1 MGATTAQSYL
11 QPYLDAA
18 AAHGGTFPS
27 LLWASPATQKARFD
41 AIRRSYDLHAKS
53 VLDAGCGRADL
64 LGFLLEKKVVP
75 ADYIGI
81 EAVEELAA
89 TAERRA
95 YANAKILRADF
106 VKEPA
111 RLFVGA
117 DVLVFSGSLN
127 TMQTNTFYAAIRR
140 AYDAAAEAV
149 VFNFLCSAALAAR
162 DYLVWHPADEVLTF
176 CRSICPSVRTIRDYL
191 KGDCTVT
198 LIKDDAAQGAG
209 HGR

>member
-1 MGATTAQSYL
+1 MDTTAADSYL

-18 AAHGGTFPS
+18 AAHGGTFPA
-27 LLWASPATQKARFD
+27 LLWASPATQRVRFD
-41 AIRRSYDLHAKS
+41 AIRRSVDLHGKS
-53 VLDAGCGRADL
+53 LLDAGCGRADL

-75 ADYIGI
+75 SDYIGL

-89 TAERRA
+89 TALRRG
-95 YANAKILRADF
+95 YRNATILRADF
-106 VKEPA
+106 VKEPV
-111 RLFVGA
+111 RLFAGA

-127 TMQTNTFYAAIRR
+127 TMASATFFATLRR

-149 VFNFLCSAALAAR
+149 VFNFLCSAELAAR
-162 DYLVWHPADEVLTF
+162 DYLVWHRADEVLNF
-176 CRSICPSVRTIRDYL
+176 CRSICPQVRALRDYL

-198 LIKDDAAQGAG
+198 LMKEPRAPGAG